1 MPTLV
6 VRYPDGSETEHEIF
20 GDLRIG
26 RQDGNDLILTEG
38 GVSRQ
43 HARIFLEEGKV
54 LLEDLSSANG
64 TYVDGERIGDVVA
77 LTSQSQVVLGDYEL
91 RIKGGAAP
99 RASGGQ
105 RRPARTSG
113 PAPAE
118 NGPKSTKAMPT
129 LKPARPP
136 GAGLAKS
143 ERPGRN
149 SGSSGGSGGAINA
162 DVDPP
167 PRVSMAGPTTPVLRG
182 LTGPWA
188 NMIYPIKT
196 KVLVG
201 RTPPAVVLLEDDSIS
216 RKHAELEKNARG
228 AVMLRDL
235 GSANGTL
242 LNGERLGQEPVQLSP
257 GDVIQ
262 FGMVE
267 VVYESGEQAGSA
279 LGRRG
284 SGGRAKAADP
294 SDAPPPKSRKLIGVA
309 AALAG
314 IVLVAGVAKVLV
326 APPAQPVAPVDP
338 GPTTVVVDPTEQ
350 VQTLLS
356 ECRSYSS
363 KDMGSEPQWEKAEA
377 KCEEARV
384 LDPINAEVNT
394 ELKRIRVEKEA
405 AEYFAQGLKLLSR
418 LKEEDA
424 IDVLQKIPKESNYY
438 WRRAKIKMDEA
449 LAQVNKRAED
459 DCKRYLRDAQWA
471 AAVPRCD
478 RYMSTWCQSQ
488 TKEDLEPPLGFSL
501 SLEGR
506 IGKKEWRPKDK
517 LFVQFLIARRKVDPK
532 AEAWTCK
539 AGYGGN
545 IENEDEPSA
554 KVRKMFKG
562 RYPNPYMNSA
572 MFDYWGGRGNESVAK
587 LQKVRSNYELA
598 PLHNQ
603 TDLLI
608 KDVGNVDN
616 LYKSGSTLLT
626 TGEIEKA
633 AEPFEEA
640 LEVDKRL
647 MGELWESVP
656 SFYRK
661 NIQQDMAEK
670 AYERGRDW
678 AKRDDP
684 RRACRLWKIGFRFY
698 KGNTDLIRVL
708 SNLCSTQAT
717 KLFASAS
724 SCGDLTEVMEWAVA
738 GDGLEEKVA
747 KKREELQCK

>member
-54 LLEDLSSANG
+54 LLEDLGSANG
-64 TYVDGERIGDVVA
+64 TYLDGERIGDVVA
-77 LTSQSQVVLGDYEL
+77 LTPQSQVVLGDYEL
-91 RIKGGAAP
+91 KIKGVAAARP
-99 RASGGQ
+99 SGGQ
-105 RRPARTSG
+105 RKGGRPSNPSPADSG
-113 PAPAE
+113 PR
-118 NGPKSTKAMPT
+118 STRAMPSI
-129 LKPARPP
+129 KPARPP
-136 GAGLAKS
+136 GASLSKS
-143 ERPGRN
+143 ERVAK
-149 SGSSGGSGGAINA
+149 AIEA
-162 DVDPP
+162 EPP
-167 PRVSMAGPTTPVLRG
+167 PRMSMGGPTTPVLRG

-196 KVLVG
+196 KVVVG

-216 RKHAELEKNARG
+216 RKHAELERTTRG
-228 AVMLRDL
+228 PVMLRDL

-257 GDVIQ
+257 GDIVQ

-267 VVYESGEQAGSA
+267 LVYESNEQAGSA
-279 LGRRG
+279 LRPRGPAGR
-284 SGGRAKAADP
+284 SGAADP
-294 SDAPPPKSRKLIGVA
+294 SDAPPQKSRKLLGVA
-309 AALAG
+309 VAL
-314 IVLVAGVAKVLV
+314 VVMMLVAGAAKMFLV
-326 APPAQPVAPVDP
+326 PPAAPPP
-338 GPTTVVVDPTEQ
+338 VVDPTPAVVDPTAQ
-350 VQTLLS
+350 VQALLT
-356 ECRSYSS
+356 ECRGYAS
-363 KDMGSEPQWEKAEA
+363 KDMGNEPQWEKAEA

-405 AEYFAQGLKLLSR
+405 ADYYAQGMKLLSR

-424 IDVLQKIPKESNYY
+424 IDILSKIPKESTYY

-449 LAQVNKRAED
+449 AAQVNKRAED
-459 DCKRYLRDAQWA
+459 DCKRYLRDSQWA

-478 RYMSTWCQSQ
+478 RYMGAWCQTQ
-488 TKEDLEPPLGFSL
+488 TKEDLEPPVGFAL

-506 IGKKEWRPKDK
+506 VGKKEWRPKDK
-517 LFVQFLIARRKVDPK
+517 LFVQFLIARKKVDPRV
-532 AEAWTCK
+532 EPWTCK

-545 IENEDEPSA
+545 IEEGDGPSA
-554 KVRKMFKG
+554 RVKRMFKE
-562 RYPNPYMNSA
+562 RYPNAYLNAA
-572 MFDYWGGRGNESVAK
+572 MFDYWGGRANESLAK
-587 LQKVRSNYELA
+587 MQKVRSNYELA

-608 KDVGNVDN
+608 KDVGAVDN
-616 LYKSGSTLLT
+616 LFKSGSTLLQA
-626 TGEIEKA
+626 GEIERA

-647 MGELWESVP
+647 MADLWETVP

-670 AYERGRDW
+670 ALERGRDW
-678 AKRDDP
+678 FRREDQ
-684 RRACRLWKIGFRFY
+684 RRACKLWKIGFRFY
-698 KGNTDLIRVL
+698 KGNTDLIRFL
-708 SNLCSTQAT
+708 SNICSTQGTRLLAG
-717 KLFASAS
+717 AG
-724 SCGDLTEVMEWAVA
+724 SCGDLNEVMEWAVT

-747 KKREELQCK
+747 KKKEELGCK

>member
-6 VRYPDGSETEHEIF
+6 VRYPDGNETEHELF

-64 TYVDGERIGDVVA
+64 TYVDGERIGDVVV

-91 RIKGGAAP
+91 RIKGLAAP
-99 RASGGQ
+99 RPSGGA
-105 RRPARTSG
+105 RKGGRTSG
-113 PAPAE
+113 PASAG
-118 NGPKSTKAMPT
+118 NGPSSTRAMPT

-143 ERPGRN
+143 ERVGR
-149 SGSSGGSGGAINA
+149 IA
-162 DVDPP
+162 DAEPP

-216 RKHAELEKNARG
+216 RKHAELERTSRG

-279 LGRRG
+279 LGRRNAA
-284 SGGRAKAADP
+284 GRTRADP
-294 SDAPPPKSRKLIGVA
+294 GDEAPPKSRKLLGVA
-309 AALAG
+309 VALVA
-314 IVLVAGVAKVLV
+314 IMLVAGAAKMLLV
-326 APPAQPVAPVDP
+326 PPAPPPGQVDS
-338 GPTTVVVDPTEQ
+338 GPTVVMDPAAQ

-356 ECRSYSS
+356 ECRSYAS
-363 KDMGSEPQWEKAEA
+363 KDMGTEPLWEKAEA
-377 KCEEARV
+377 RCEEARV
-384 LDPINAEVNT
+384 LDPINAEVNA

-405 AEYFAQGLKLLSR
+405 AEYYAQGLKLLSR

-424 IDVLQKIPKESNYY
+424 IDVLQKIPKESQYY

-449 LAQVNKRAED
+449 AAQVNKRAED
-459 DCKRYLRDAQWA
+459 DCKRYLRDGQWV

-478 RYMSTWCQSQ
+478 RYMSSWCRTQ

-506 IGKKEWRPKDK
+506 VGKKEWRPKNK
-517 LFVQFLIARRKVDPK
+517 LFVQFLIARKRVDPK
-532 AEAWTCK
+532 AEPWTCK

-545 IENEDEPSA
+545 LENEDEPTA
-554 KVRKMFKG
+554 KVKKMFKE
-562 RYPNPYMNSA
+562 RYPNAYMNAA
-572 MFDYWGGRGNESVAK
+572 MFDYWGGRGNESLAK
-587 LQKVRSNYELA
+587 LQKVRSNYALA

-616 LYKSGSTLLT
+616 LFKSGSTLLQ

-633 AEPFEEA
+633 AEPFDEA

-647 MGELWESVP
+647 MGELWETVP

-661 NIQQDMAEK
+661 NIQQDMADK

-678 AKRDDP
+678 ARRDDP
-684 RRACRLWKIGFRFY
+684 LRACRLWKIGFRFY

-717 KLFASAS
+717 RLFAAAS
-724 SCGDLTEVMEWAVA
+724 SCRDLAEAEQWAVT
-738 GDGLEEKVA
+738 GDGLEEKIA
-747 KKREELQCK
+747 KRREELRCK

>member
-43 HARIFLEEGKV
+43 HARIFLEGGKV

-64 TYVDGERIGDVVA
+64 TYVDGERIGDVVV

-91 RIKGGAAP
+91 RIRGGAAP
-99 RASGGQ
+99 RASGGA
-105 RRPARTSG
+105 RKGTRTSG
-113 PAPAE
+113 PGPAD
-118 NGPKSTKAMPT
+118 GPRSTRAMPT
-129 LKPARPP
+129 IKPGRNS
-136 GAGLAKS
+136 AGLAKS
-143 ERPGRN
+143 ERISRT
-149 SGSSGGSGGAINA
+149 AVEA
-162 DVDPP
+162 EPP
-167 PRVSMAGPTTPVLRG
+167 PRVSMPGATTPVLRG

-188 NMIYPIKT
+188 NMIYPIKA
-196 KVLVG
+196 KVVVG

-216 RKHAELEKNARG
+216 RKHAELERTGRG
-228 AVMLRDL
+228 VMLRDL

-242 LNGERLGQEPVQLSP
+242 LNGERLGQEPVRLSP

-267 VVYESGEQAGSA
+267 VVYESGEVAGSA
-279 LGRRG
+279 LGRRN
-284 SGGRAKAADP
+284 SGGRAKADP
-294 SDAPPPKSRKLIGVA
+294 GDEAPQKSRKLIGVA
-309 AALAG
+309 AALVG
-314 IVLVAGVAKVLV
+314 IMLVAGIAKVLIAPPV
-326 APPAQPVAPVDP
+326 APAAPVDP
-338 GPTTVVVDPTEQ
+338 VAAVVDPSVQ
-350 VQTLLS
+350 VQALLS
-356 ECRSYSS
+356 ECRSYAS

-377 KCEEARV
+377 RCEEARV
-384 LDPINAEVNT
+384 LDPINSEVNA
-394 ELKRIRVEKEA
+394 ELKRIRIEKES
-405 AEYFAQGLKLLSR
+405 AEYFAQGMKLLSR

-424 IDVLQKIPKESNYY
+424 IDVLQKIPKESTYY

-449 LAQVNKRAED
+449 VAQVNKRAED

-478 RYMSTWCQSQ
+478 RYMSTWCQTQ
-488 TKEDLEPPLGFSL
+488 TKEDLEPPLGFKL

-506 IGKKEWRPKDK
+506 VGKREWRPKDR
-517 LFVQFLIARRKVDPK
+517 LFVQFLIARKRVDPK
-532 AEAWTCK
+532 AEPWTCK

-545 IENEDEPSA
+545 IENDDEPSA

-562 RYPNPYMNSA
+562 RYPNAYMNSA
-572 MFDYWGGRGNESVAK
+572 MFDYWGGRGNESLAK

-616 LYKSGSTLLT
+616 LFKSGSTLLQE
-626 TGEIEKA
+626 GEIEKA
-633 AEPFEEA
+633 AEPFDEA

-647 MGELWESVP
+647 MGELWEAVP

-661 NIQQDMAEK
+661 NIQQDMADK

-678 AKRDDP
+678 AKRDDI
-684 RRACRLWKIGFRFY
+684 RRACRLWKVGFRFY

-717 KLFASAS
+717 KIFAAAS
-724 SCGDLTEVMEWAVA
+724 SCGDLNEVMEWAVA

-747 KKREELQCK
+747 KKKEELQCQ